1 MSYKIVNNKVVK
13 VQRSAFEIARKKA
26 YRRAKPILVRTS
38 NNSFTVVRT
47 STDIQR
53 ATSLIR
59 IDY

>member
-26 YRRAKPILVRTS
+26 YRRAKPIFVRAS
-38 NNSFTVVRT
+38 NNSCTVVRT
-47 STDIQR
+47 TTDLQL
-53 ATSLIR
+53 ATRLIR